1 MTVIGNNSANN
12 SNSLVNT
19 SSTGVLGADGNT
31 AATSFLDI
39 LSMLSSPGEVSASIS
54 KSDLLISE
62 LSPET
67 EPSTL
72 ALLQKFLDQEKIST
86 PLLSEDSQE
95 GLSGMSVPKF
105 IDFLNREMLHD
116 KVSGGPEIMLH
127 DPDSSE
133 NQNVF
138 LKLVM
143 EEIKKVFPQKGVES
157 NDNYG
162 ELKNNYTVNS
172 PLETIKEPTN
182 NLLGHKLPE
191 FSEMLFN
198 TTIMDAPKPT
208 VVSIDLEHIV
218 AALPE
223 NHDNVKITKIFIN
236 SEYYNDDNSGELTK
250 AAISK
255 LELIIRPNSAE
266 LDFKA
271 DEKAPITKV
280 INFKNGDAEADKI
293 INLAIDKP
301 KETALVLNLSLENMR
316 DKNIF
321 PQKVN
326 LRFSEPKPS
335 STNRVVDF
343 IEQTHLKAS
352 HLKASGVEQFNDF
365 SHVGIVNSSKG
376 SEKSSQVGSPIEI
389 HIFKP
394 PAQEELITRQ
404 PLNFVG
410 ADELT
415 EGFAE
420 NLVSRLNSLVS
431 GEFENRQMLN
441 NLRSSISKNE
451 AISNLDDNLRLPIS
465 DILTAVKRKT
475 KTRLLVSTAD
485 VVSYR
490 DPVIS
495 KEKPAFDFQWLS
507 MIGNKEP
514 NLDEIMIENK
524 QNILMNRGGIDTSEP
539 KLVSG
544 NLIERPGFQAV
555 TNPSEALVRQNTL
568 NIGQNSAVNSLN
580 LYEAQFSSRLGMLL
594 ADQIAKGTEN
604 FELQLEPE
612 SFGKVRVNVSLES
625 SNVEVKMVAEN
636 SAAVMA
642 LRGSENILQLIAEQN
657 GLKLSE
663 YSVDMQNSQNGDNTN
678 RKDGSSRNED
688 EVAEALKEAD
698 DENTSTISENEYQ
711 LNLLA

>member
-12 SNSLVNT
+12 SNSLANT
-19 SSTGVLGADGNT
+19 SPTGVLGADGNT

-54 KSDLLISE
+54 KSDLLINE
-62 LSPET
+62 LSSET

-86 PLLSEDSQE
+86 PLHGEESKE

-105 IDFLNREMLHD
+105 IDFLNREITHD
-116 KVSGGPEIMLH
+116 AVSVGSEIKVL
-127 DPDSSE
+127 DPDNSE
-133 NQNVF
+133 NQNVL
-138 LKLVM
+138 LKLVL
-143 EEIKKVFPQKGVES
+143 EEIKKVFPQKG
-157 NDNYG
+157 G
-162 ELKNNYTVNS
+162 ELKDNSTVKS
-172 PLETIKEPTN
+172 QLETIKEPTS

-191 FSEMLFN
+191 FSKMLFN
-198 TTIMDAPKPT
+198 TTIMDEPKPT
-208 VVSIDLEHIV
+208 VVSIDLDHIV

-223 NHDNVKITKIFIN
+223 DHDNVEITKIFVN
-236 SEYYNDDNSGELTK
+236 SEDDNAADLTK
-250 AAISK
+250 GAISK
-255 LELIIRPNSAE
+255 LDLIIRPNSAE

-271 DEKAPITKV
+271 DEKAPIAKV
-280 INFKNGDAEADKI
+280 INLKNGEAKADKI
-293 INLAIDKP
+293 INLEIDKP
-301 KETALVLNLSLENMR
+301 KETALVLNLSLENVR

-326 LRFSEPKPS
+326 LRFSEPKPP
-335 STNRVVDF
+335 STNLVVDF
-343 IEQTHLKAS
+343 IQQNNVKAP
-352 HLKASGVEQFNDF
+352 GVEQFNDF

-376 SEKSSQVGSPIEI
+376 TEISSQVGSPIEI

-394 PAQEELITRQ
+394 PVQEELITRQ

-451 AISNLDDNLRLPIS
+451 AISNLDDNLRLPIL

-475 KTRLLVSTAD
+475 KTRLMVSTAD

-490 DPVIS
+490 NPVNS

-507 MIGNKEP
+507 VIGNKEA
-514 NLDEIMIENK
+514 NLDEIMIETK
-524 QNILMNRGGIDTSEP
+524 QNIPMNRVGIDTSEP

-555 TNPSEALVRQNTL
+555 TNPAEALVRQNTPT
-568 NIGQNSAVNSLN
+568 IGQNSAVNSLN

-688 EVAEALKEAD
+688 EVAEASKEVD
-698 DENTSTISENEYQ
+698 DENTSTISENEYK

>member
-12 SNSLVNT
+12 SNSLANT
-19 SSTGVLGADGNT
+19 SPTGVLGADGNT

-39 LSMLSSPGEVSASIS
+39 ISMLSSPGEVSASIS
-54 KSDLLISE
+54 KSDLLINE
-62 LSPET
+62 LSSET

-86 PLLSEDSQE
+86 PLLSEESQE
-95 GLSGMSVPKF
+95 GLSEMSVPKF
-105 IDFLNREMLHD
+105 IDFLNREITHD
-116 KVSGGPEIMLH
+116 AVSVGSEIKVL
-127 DPDSSE
+127 DPDNSE
-133 NQNVF
+133 NQNVL
-138 LKLVM
+138 LKLVL
-143 EEIKKVFPQKGVES
+143 EEIKKVFPQKG
-157 NDNYG
+157 G
-162 ELKNNYTVNS
+162 ELKDNSTVKS
-172 PLETIKEPTN
+172 QLETIKEPTS

-191 FSEMLFN
+191 FSKMLFN
-198 TTIMDAPKPT
+198 TTIMDEPKPT

-223 NHDNVKITKIFIN
+223 DHDNVEITKIFVN
-236 SEYYNDDNSGELTK
+236 SEDDNAVDLTK
-250 AAISK
+250 GAISK

-271 DEKAPITKV
+271 DEKAPIAKV
-280 INFKNGDAEADKI
+280 INLKNGEAKADKI
-293 INLAIDKP
+293 INLEIDKP
-301 KETALVLNLSLENMR
+301 KETALVLNLSLENVR

-321 PQKVN
+321 PQKVS
-326 LRFSEPKPS
+326 LRFSEPKPP
-335 STNRVVDF
+335 STNLVVDF
-343 IEQTHLKAS
+343 IRQTNVKAP
-352 HLKASGVEQFNDF
+352 GVEQFNDF

-376 SEKSSQVGSPIEI
+376 SEISSQVGSPIEI

-394 PAQEELITRQ
+394 PVQEELITRQ

-490 DPVIS
+490 DPVNS

-507 MIGNKEP
+507 VIGNKEA
-514 NLDEIMIENK
+514 NLDEIMIETK
-524 QNILMNRGGIDTSEP
+524 QNIRVNRVGIDTSEP

-544 NLIERPGFQAV
+544 NLIERPGFQAA
-555 TNPSEALVRQNTL
+555 TNPAEALVRQNTP

-688 EVAEALKEAD
+688 EVAEASKEVD
-698 DENTSTISENEYQ
+698 DENTSTISESEYK

>member
-12 SNSLVNT
+12 SNSLATT
-19 SSTGVLGADGNT
+19 SPTGLLGADGNT

-39 LSMLSSPGEVSASIS
+39 LSMLSSPEEVPASIS
-54 KSDLLISE
+54 KSDLLINE
-62 LSPET
+62 LSSET

-86 PLLSEDSQE
+86 TLISEESQE
-95 GLSGMSVPKF
+95 GLSEISVPKF
-105 IDFLNREMLHD
+105 IGFLNREITPD
-116 KVSGGPEIMLH
+116 KVSVGSEIKVL
-127 DPDSSE
+127 DPDDSE
-133 NQNVF
+133 NQNIF
-138 LKLVM
+138 LKLVL
-143 EEIKKVFPQKGVES
+143 EEIKKVFPQTGGELK
-157 NDNYG
+157 DNYG
-162 ELKNNYTVNS
+162 ELKNNFTVKS
-172 PLETIKEPTN
+172 QLETSKDPIN
-182 NLLGHKLPE
+182 NLLGRKLPE
-191 FSEMLFN
+191 FSNMLFN
-198 TTIMDAPKPT
+198 TTIMDEPKPT

-218 AALPE
+218 AALPKD
-223 NHDNVKITKIFIN
+223 HDSVKITKIFVN
-236 SEYYNDDNSGELTK
+236 SEDDNAVDLTK
-250 AAISK
+250 GAISK
-255 LELIIRPNSAE
+255 LELIIRPNYAE
-266 LDFKA
+266 IDFKA
-271 DEKAPITKV
+271 DEKAPIAKV
-280 INFKNGDAEADKI
+280 INFKNGEANADKI
-293 INLAIDKP
+293 INLEIDKQ
-301 KETALVLNLSLENMR
+301 KETALVLNLSLENVR

-326 LRFSEPKPS
+326 LRFSEPKPP
-335 STNRVVDF
+335 STNLAVDF
-343 IEQTHLKAS
+343 IQQTNVKS
-352 HLKASGVEQFNDF
+352 PGVGQFNDF

-376 SEKSSQVGSPIEI
+376 TEISSQVGSPIEI
-389 HIFKP
+389 HIFKAP
-394 PAQEELITRQ
+394 VQEELVTRQ

-465 DILTAVKRKT
+465 DIFTAVKRKT
-475 KTRLLVSTAD
+475 KTRLMVSTAD

-490 DPVIS
+490 DPVNL

-507 MIGNKEP
+507 VIGNKEA
-514 NLDEIMIENK
+514 NSDEIMLETK
-524 QNILMNRGGIDTSEP
+524 QNIRMNSVGIDTSEP

-555 TNPSEALVRQNTL
+555 TNPAEALVRQNTP
-568 NIGQNSAVNSLN
+568 NIGQNSSVNSLN

-625 SNVEVKMVAEN
+625 SNVEVKIVAEN
-636 SAAVMA
+636 SAAVMV

-678 RKDGSSRNED
+678 RKDGSSRNGD

-698 DENTSTISENEYQ
+698 DENTSTISEDEYK

>member
-12 SNSLVNT
+12 SNSLAIT
-19 SSTGVLGADGNT
+19 SPTGVLGADGNT

-54 KSDLLISE
+54 KSDLLINE
-62 LSPET
+62 LSSET

-86 PLLSEDSQE
+86 PLLSEETQE

-105 IDFLNREMLHD
+105 IDFLNREITHD
-116 KVSGGPEIMLH
+116 KVSVGSEIKVL
-127 DPDSSE
+127 DPDDSE
-133 NQNVF
+133 NQNVL
-138 LKLVM
+138 LKLVL
-143 EEIKKVFPQKGVES
+143 EEIKKVFPQTGGELK
-157 NDNYG
+157 DNYG
-162 ELKNNYTVNS
+162 ELKDNYTAKS
-172 PLETIKEPTN
+172 QLETIKEPTS

-191 FSEMLFN
+191 FSKMLFN
-198 TTIMDAPKPT
+198 TTIMDEPKPT

-223 NHDNVKITKIFIN
+223 DHDNVKITKIFVN
-236 SEYYNDDNSGELTK
+236 SEDDNAVDRTK
-250 AAISK
+250 GAISK
-255 LELIIRPNSAE
+255 LELIIQPNSAE

-271 DEKAPITKV
+271 DEKAPIAKV
-280 INFKNGDAEADKI
+280 INFKNGEAKADKI
-293 INLAIDKP
+293 INLEIDKP
-301 KETALVLNLSLENMR
+301 KETGLVLNLSLENVR

-326 LRFSEPKPS
+326 LRFSEPKPP
-335 STNRVVDF
+335 STNLVVDF
-343 IEQTHLKAS
+343 IQQTNVKA
-352 HLKASGVEQFNDF
+352 HDVEQFNDF

-376 SEKSSQVGSPIEI
+376 SEISSQVGSPIEI

-394 PAQEELITRQ
+394 PVQEELITRQ

-441 NLRSSISKNE
+441 NLRSTISKNE

-475 KTRLLVSTAD
+475 KTRLMVSTAD

-490 DPVIS
+490 NPVNS

-507 MIGNKEP
+507 VIGNKEA
-514 NLDEIMIENK
+514 NLDEIMIETK
-524 QNILMNRGGIDTSEP
+524 QNIPMNRVGIDTSEP

-544 NLIERPGFQAV
+544 NLIERPGFQVV
-555 TNPSEALVRQNTL
+555 TNPAEALVRQNTP
-568 NIGQNSAVNSLN
+568 NIGQNSAVNNLN

-642 LRGSENILQLIAEQN
+642 LRSSENILQLIAEQN

-688 EVAEALKEAD
+688 EVTEALKEAD
-698 DENTSTISENEYQ
+698 DENTSTISENEYK

>member
-12 SNSLVNT
+12 SNSLANT
-19 SSTGVLGADGNT
+19 SPTGVLGADGNT

-39 LSMLSSPGEVSASIS
+39 ISMLSSPGEVSASIS
-54 KSDLLISE
+54 KSDLLINE
-62 LSPET
+62 LSSET

-86 PLLSEDSQE
+86 PLLSEESQE

-105 IDFLNREMLHD
+105 IDFLNREITHD
-116 KVSGGPEIMLH
+116 AVSVGSEIKVL
-127 DPDSSE
+127 DPDNSE
-133 NQNVF
+133 NQNVL
-138 LKLVM
+138 LKLVL
-143 EEIKKVFPQKGVES
+143 EEIKKVFPQKG
-157 NDNYG
+157 G
-162 ELKNNYTVNS
+162 ELKDNSTVKS
-172 PLETIKEPTN
+172 QLETIKEPTS

-191 FSEMLFN
+191 FSKMLFN
-198 TTIMDAPKPT
+198 TTIMDEPKPT
-208 VVSIDLEHIV
+208 VVSIDLDHIV

-223 NHDNVKITKIFIN
+223 DHDNVEITKIFVN
-236 SEYYNDDNSGELTK
+236 SEDDNAADLTK
-250 AAISK
+250 GAISK
-255 LELIIRPNSAE
+255 LDLIIRPNSAE

-271 DEKAPITKV
+271 DEKAPIAKV
-280 INFKNGDAEADKI
+280 INLKNGEAKADKI
-293 INLAIDKP
+293 INLEIDKP
-301 KETALVLNLSLENMR
+301 KETALVLNLSLENVR

-326 LRFSEPKPS
+326 LRFSEPKPP
-335 STNRVVDF
+335 STNLVVDF
-343 IEQTHLKAS
+343 IQQTNIKAP
-352 HLKASGVEQFNDF
+352 GVEQFNDF
-365 SHVGIVNSSKG
+365 SHVGIVNSPKG
-376 SEKSSQVGSPIEI
+376 SDISSQVGSPIEI

-394 PAQEELITRQ
+394 PVQEELITRQ

-475 KTRLLVSTAD
+475 KTRLMVSTAD

-490 DPVIS
+490 DPVNS

-507 MIGNKEP
+507 VIGNKEA
-514 NLDEIMIENK
+514 NLDEIMIETK
-524 QNILMNRGGIDTSEP
+524 QNIRVNRVGIDTNEP

-544 NLIERPGFQAV
+544 NLIERPGFQAA
-555 TNPSEALVRQNTL
+555 TNPAEALVRQNTP

-698 DENTSTISENEYQ
+698 DENTSTISENEYK

>member
-12 SNSLVNT
+12 SNSLANT
-19 SSTGVLGADGNT
+19 SPTGVLGADGNT

-54 KSDLLISE
+54 KSDLLINE
-62 LSPET
+62 LSSET

-72 ALLQKFLDQEKIST
+72 VLLQKFLDQEKVPT
-86 PLLSEDSQE
+86 PLLSEESQE

-105 IDFLNREMLHD
+105 IDFLNREITHD
-116 KVSGGPEIMLH
+116 KVSVGSEIKALV
-127 DPDSSE
+127 DPDDSE
-133 NQNVF
+133 NQNVL
-138 LKLVM
+138 LKLVL
-143 EEIKKVFPQKGVES
+143 EEIKKVFPQKG
-157 NDNYG
+157 G
-162 ELKNNYTVNS
+162 ELKDNSTVKS
-172 PLETIKEPTN
+172 QLETIKEPTS

-191 FSEMLFN
+191 FSKMLFN
-198 TTIMDAPKPT
+198 TTIMDEPKPT
-208 VVSIDLEHIV
+208 VVSIDLKHIV

-223 NHDNVKITKIFIN
+223 DHDNVKITKIFVN
-236 SEYYNDDNSGELTK
+236 SEDDNAVDLTK
-250 AAISK
+250 GAISK

-271 DEKAPITKV
+271 DEKAAIAKV
-280 INFKNGDAEADKI
+280 INFKNDEAKADKI
-293 INLAIDKP
+293 INLEIDKL
-301 KETALVLNLSLENMR
+301 KETALVLNLSLENVR

-326 LRFSEPKPS
+326 LRFSEPKPP
-335 STNRVVDF
+335 STNLVVDF
-343 IEQTHLKAS
+343 IRQTNVKAP
-352 HLKASGVEQFNDF
+352 GVEQFNDF
-365 SHVGIVNSSKG
+365 SHVGIVNSLKG
-376 SEKSSQVGSPIEI
+376 SEISSQVGSPIEI

-394 PAQEELITRQ
+394 PVQEELITRQ

-475 KTRLLVSTAD
+475 KTRLMVSTAD

-490 DPVIS
+490 DPVNS

-507 MIGNKEP
+507 VIGNKEA
-514 NLDEIMIENK
+514 NLDEIMIETK
-524 QNILMNRGGIDTSEP
+524 QNIRLNRVGIDTSEP
-539 KLVSG
+539 KLVTG
-544 NLIERPGFQAV
+544 NLIERPGFQAA
-555 TNPSEALVRQNTL
+555 TNPAEALVRQNTP

-688 EVAEALKEAD
+688 EVAEALKEVD
-698 DENTSTISENEYQ
+698 DENTSTISENEYK

>member
-12 SNSLVNT
+12 SNSLANT
-19 SSTGVLGADGNT
+19 SPTGVLGADGNT

-54 KSDLLISE
+54 KSDLLINE
-62 LSPET
+62 LSSET

-86 PLLSEDSQE
+86 PLLSEESQE

-105 IDFLNREMLHD
+105 IDFLNREITHD
-116 KVSGGPEIMLH
+116 KVSVGSEIKAL
-127 DPDSSE
+127 DPDDSK
-133 NQNVF
+133 NQNVL
-138 LKLVM
+138 LKLVL
-143 EEIKKVFPQKGVES
+143 EEIKKVFPQKG
-157 NDNYG
+157 G
-162 ELKNNYTVNS
+162 ELKDNSTVK
-172 PLETIKEPTN
+172 PQLETIKEPSS

-191 FSEMLFN
+191 FSKMLFN
-198 TTIMDAPKPT
+198 TTIMDEPKPT

-223 NHDNVKITKIFIN
+223 DHDNVEITKIFVN
-236 SEYYNDDNSGELTK
+236 SEDDNAVDLTK
-250 AAISK
+250 GAISK

-271 DEKAPITKV
+271 DEKAPIAKV
-280 INFKNGDAEADKI
+280 INLKNGEAKADKI
-293 INLAIDKP
+293 INLEIDKP
-301 KETALVLNLSLENMR
+301 KETALVLNLSLENVR

-326 LRFSEPKPS
+326 LRFSEPKPP
-335 STNRVVDF
+335 STNLVVDF
-343 IEQTHLKAS
+343 IRQTNLKV
-352 HLKASGVEQFNDF
+352 HGVEQFNDF
-365 SHVGIVNSSKG
+365 NHVGIVNSPKG
-376 SEKSSQVGSPIEI
+376 SEISSPVGSPIEI

-394 PAQEELITRQ
+394 PVQEELITRQ

-465 DILTAVKRKT
+465 DILSAVKRKT
-475 KTRLLVSTAD
+475 KTRLMVSTAD

-490 DPVIS
+490 DPVNS

-507 MIGNKEP
+507 VIGNKEA
-514 NLDEIMIENK
+514 NLDEIMIETK
-524 QNILMNRGGIDTSEP
+524 QNIPMNRVGIDTSEP

-555 TNPSEALVRQNTL
+555 TNPAEALVRQNTPT
-568 NIGQNSAVNSLN
+568 IGQNSAVNSLN

-688 EVAEALKEAD
+688 EVAEALQEAD
-698 DENTSTISENEYQ
+698 DENTSTISENEYK

>member
-12 SNSLVNT
+12 SNSLANT
-19 SSTGVLGADGNT
+19 SLTGVLGADGNT

-54 KSDLLISE
+54 KSDLLINE
-62 LSPET
+62 LSSET

-86 PLLSEDSQE
+86 PFLSEESRE
-95 GLSGMSVPKF
+95 GFSGMSVPKF
-105 IDFLNREMLHD
+105 IDFLNREITHD
-116 KVSGGPEIMLH
+116 KVSVGSEIKVL
-127 DPDSSE
+127 DPAGSE
-133 NQNVF
+133 NQNVL
-138 LKLVM
+138 LKLVL
-143 EEIKKVFPQKGVES
+143 EEIKKVFPQTGVELK
-157 NDNYG
+157 DNYG
-162 ELKNNYTVNS
+162 ELKNNYTVKS
-172 PLETIKEPTN
+172 QLETSKEPTS

-191 FSEMLFN
+191 FSKMLFN
-198 TTIMDAPKPT
+198 TTIMDEPKPT

-223 NHDNVKITKIFIN
+223 DHDNVKITKIFVN
-236 SEYYNDDNSGELTK
+236 SEDDNAVDLTK
-250 AAISK
+250 GAISK

-271 DEKAPITKV
+271 DEKAPIAKV
-280 INFKNGDAEADKI
+280 MNFKNGDAEADKI
-293 INLAIDKP
+293 INLEIDKP
-301 KETALVLNLSLENMR
+301 KETALVLNLSLENVR

-326 LRFSEPKPS
+326 LRFSEPKPP

-343 IEQTHLKAS
+343 IQQTHVKAP
-352 HLKASGVEQFNDF
+352 GVEQFNDF

-376 SEKSSQVGSPIEI
+376 SEISSQVGSPIEI

-394 PAQEELITRQ
+394 PVQEELINRQ

-420 NLVSRLNSLVS
+420 TLVSRLNSLVS

-475 KTRLLVSTAD
+475 KTRLMVSTAD

-490 DPVIS
+490 DPVNS

-507 MIGNKEP
+507 VIGNKEA

-524 QNILMNRGGIDTSEP
+524 QNIRMNRVGIDTSEP

-544 NLIERPGFQAV
+544 NFTERPGFQAV
-555 TNPSEALVRQNTL
+555 TNPAEALVRQNTL

-698 DENTSTISENEYQ
+698 DENTSTISENEYK

>member
-1 MTVIGNNSANN
+1 MTVIGNNSTNN
-12 SNSLVNT
+12 SNSLANT
-19 SSTGVLGADGNT
+19 SPTGVLGADGNT
-31 AATSFLDI
+31 SATSFLNI

-54 KSDLLISE
+54 KSDLWINE
-62 LSPET
+62 LSSET

-86 PLLSEDSQE
+86 PHSGEEFQE

-105 IDFLNREMLHD
+105 IDFLNRKITHD
-116 KVSGGPEIMLH
+116 KVSVGSEIRVL
-127 DPDSSE
+127 DPDDAE
-133 NQNVF
+133 NQNVL
-138 LKLVM
+138 LKLVL
-143 EEIKKVFPQKGVES
+143 EEIKKVYPQTG
-157 NDNYG
+157 G
-162 ELKNNYTVNS
+162 ELKDNYTVKS
-172 PLETIKEPTN
+172 QSETINEPISSF
-182 NLLGHKLPE
+182 LAQKLPE
-191 FSEMLFN
+191 FSKMLLN
-198 TTIMDAPKPT
+198 TTIMDEPKPT
-208 VVSIDLEHIV
+208 MVSIDLEHVV

-223 NHDNVKITKIFIN
+223 DLDNVKITKIFVN
-236 SEYYNDDNSGELTK
+236 SADDNAVDLTK
-250 AAISK
+250 GAISK

-266 LDFKA
+266 IDFKA
-271 DEKAPITKV
+271 DEKAPITKMV
-280 INFKNGDAEADKI
+280 NFKNGANEADKI
-293 INLAIDKP
+293 INLEIDKS
-301 KETALVLNLSLENMR
+301 KETALVFNLRLENVR
-316 DKNIF
+316 DENNF

-326 LRFSEPKPS
+326 LRFSEPKPP
-335 STNRVVDF
+335 STNLVVDF
-343 IEQTHLKAS
+343 IQQTNAKAP
-352 HLKASGVEQFNDF
+352 GVEQFNDF
-365 SHVGIVNSSKG
+365 SHVGIVNSSKE
-376 SEKSSQVGSPIEI
+376 SEISSQVGSPFKI

-394 PAQEELITRQ
+394 SVQEEVITRQ

-410 ADELT
+410 ADDLS

-475 KTRLLVSTAD
+475 KTRLMVSTAD

-490 DPVIS
+490 GSVDA
-495 KEKPAFDFQWLS
+495 KEKPSFDFQWLS
-507 MIGNKEP
+507 LIGNEEA
-514 NLDEIMIENK
+514 NLDDIVIETK
-524 QNILMNRGGIDTSEP
+524 QNFRENRVGIDTNEP

-544 NLIERPGFQAV
+544 NLLERPGFQAV
-555 TNPSEALVRQNTL
+555 TNPAEGLARQNTP
-568 NIGQNSAVNSLN
+568 NIGQKSLVNSLN

-594 ADQIAKGTEN
+594 ADQIAKGTET

-625 SNVEVKMVAEN
+625 SNVEVKMVADN

-663 YSVDMQNSQNGDNTN
+663 YSVDMQNSQNGDNN

-688 EVAEALKEAD
+688 DVAEALKEAD
-698 DENTSTISENEYQ
+698 DEETSTISENEYK

>member
-12 SNSLVNT
+12 SNSLATT
-19 SSTGVLGADGNT
+19 SPTGVLGVDGNT

-39 LSMLSSPGEVSASIS
+39 LSMLSSPEEVPASIS
-54 KSDLLISE
+54 KSDLLINE
-62 LSPET
+62 LSSET

-86 PLLSEDSQE
+86 TLISEESQE
-95 GLSGMSVPKF
+95 GLSEISVPKF
-105 IDFLNREMLHD
+105 IDFLNREITPD
-116 KVSGGPEIMLH
+116 KVSVGSEIKVL
-127 DPDSSE
+127 DPDDSE
-133 NQNVF
+133 NQNIF
-138 LKLVM
+138 LKLVL
-143 EEIKKVFPQKGVES
+143 EEIKKVFPQTGGELK
-157 NDNYG
+157 DNYG
-162 ELKNNYTVNS
+162 ELKNNFTVKS
-172 PLETIKEPTN
+172 QLETSKDPSN
-182 NLLGHKLPE
+182 NLLGRKLPE
-191 FSEMLFN
+191 FSNMLFN
-198 TTIMDAPKPT
+198 TTIMDEPKPT

-218 AALPE
+218 AALPKD
-223 NHDNVKITKIFIN
+223 HDSVKITKIFVN
-236 SEYYNDDNSGELTK
+236 SEDDNAVDLTK
-250 AAISK
+250 GAISK
-255 LELIIRPNSAE
+255 LELIIRPNYAE
-266 LDFKA
+266 IDFKA
-271 DEKAPITKV
+271 DEKAPIAKV
-280 INFKNGDAEADKI
+280 INFKNGEANADKI
-293 INLAIDKP
+293 INLEIDKQ
-301 KETALVLNLSLENMR
+301 KETALVLNLSLENVR
-316 DKNIF
+316 DENIF
-321 PQKVN
+321 PQKLN
-326 LRFSEPKPS
+326 LRFSEPKPP
-335 STNRVVDF
+335 STNLAVDF
-343 IEQTHLKAS
+343 IQQTNVKAPD
-352 HLKASGVEQFNDF
+352 VRQFNDF

-376 SEKSSQVGSPIEI
+376 TAISSQVGSPIEI
-389 HIFKP
+389 HIFKAP
-394 PAQEELITRQ
+394 VHEELVTRQ

-475 KTRLLVSTAD
+475 KTRLMVSTAD

-490 DPVIS
+490 DPVNL

-507 MIGNKEP
+507 VIGNKEA
-514 NLDEIMIENK
+514 NSDEIMLATK
-524 QNILMNRGGIDTSEP
+524 QNIRINRVGIDTTEP

-555 TNPSEALVRQNTL
+555 TNPAEALVRQNTP
-568 NIGQNSAVNSLN
+568 NIGQNSSVNSLN

-636 SAAVMA
+636 SAAVMV

-678 RKDGSSRNED
+678 RKDGSSRNGD

-698 DENTSTISENEYQ
+698 DENTSTISEDEYK

>member
-12 SNSLVNT
+12 SNSLANT
-19 SSTGVLGADGNT
+19 SPTGVLGADGNT

-39 LSMLSSPGEVSASIS
+39 ISMLSSPGEVSASIS
-54 KSDLLISE
+54 KSDLLINE
-62 LSPET
+62 LSSET

-86 PLLSEDSQE
+86 PLLSEESQE

-105 IDFLNREMLHD
+105 IDFLNREITHD
-116 KVSGGPEIMLH
+116 AVSVGSEIKVL
-127 DPDSSE
+127 DPDNSE
-133 NQNVF
+133 NQNVL
-138 LKLVM
+138 LKLVL
-143 EEIKKVFPQKGVES
+143 EEIKKVFPQKG
-157 NDNYG
+157 G
-162 ELKNNYTVNS
+162 ELKDNSTVKS
-172 PLETIKEPTN
+172 QLETIKEPTS

-191 FSEMLFN
+191 FSKMLFN
-198 TTIMDAPKPT
+198 TTIMDEPKPT

-223 NHDNVKITKIFIN
+223 DHDNVEITKIFVN
-236 SEYYNDDNSGELTK
+236 SEDDNAVDLTK
-250 AAISK
+250 GAISK

-271 DEKAPITKV
+271 DEKAPIAKL
-280 INFKNGDAEADKI
+280 INFKNDEAKADKI
-293 INLAIDKP
+293 INLEIDKP
-301 KETALVLNLSLENMR
+301 KETALVLNLSLENVR

-326 LRFSEPKPS
+326 LRFSEPKPP
-335 STNRVVDF
+335 STNLVVDF
-343 IEQTHLKAS
+343 IQQTNIKAP
-352 HLKASGVEQFNDF
+352 GVEQFNDF
-365 SHVGIVNSSKG
+365 SHVGIVNSPKG
-376 SEKSSQVGSPIEI
+376 SDISSQVGSPIEI

-394 PAQEELITRQ
+394 PVQEELITRQ

-475 KTRLLVSTAD
+475 KTRLMVSTAD

-490 DPVIS
+490 DPVNS

-507 MIGNKEP
+507 VIGNKEA
-514 NLDEIMIENK
+514 NLDEIMIETK
-524 QNILMNRGGIDTSEP
+524 QNIRVNRVGIDTNEP

-544 NLIERPGFQAV
+544 NLIERPGFQAA
-555 TNPSEALVRQNTL
+555 TNPAEALVRQNTP

-625 SNVEVKMVAEN
+625 SNVEVKMIAEN

-688 EVAEALKEAD
+688 EVAEASKEVD
-698 DENTSTISENEYQ
+698 DENTSTISENEYK

>member
-12 SNSLVNT
+12 SNSLANT
-19 SSTGVLGADGNT
+19 SPTGVLVADGNT
-31 AATSFLDI
+31 APTSFLDI
-39 LSMLSSPGEVSASIS
+39 LSMLSSPGEVSASTS
-54 KSDLLISE
+54 KSDLWINE
-62 LSPET
+62 LSSEN

-86 PLLSEDSQE
+86 PLLGEGSQE

-105 IDFLNREMLHD
+105 IDFLNREITDD
-116 KVSGGPEIMLH
+116 KVSVDSEIRVL
-127 DPDSSE
+127 DPDDSAD
-133 NQNVF
+133 QNAL
-138 LKLVM
+138 LKLVV
-143 EEIKKVFPQKGVES
+143 EEIKKVFPQTG
-157 NDNYG
+157 G
-162 ELKNNYTVNS
+162 ELKNNYTVKS
-172 PLETIKEPTN
+172 QLETIKEPTS

-191 FSEMLFN
+191 FSKMLFN
-198 TTIMDAPKPT
+198 TTIMDEPKPT

-223 NHDNVKITKIFIN
+223 DHDNVEITKIFVN
-236 SEYYNDDNSGELTK
+236 SEDDNAVDLTK
-250 AAISK
+250 GAISK

-271 DEKAPITKV
+271 DEKAPIAKV
-280 INFKNGDAEADKI
+280 INFKNDEAKADKI
-293 INLAIDKP
+293 INLEIDKP
-301 KETALVLNLSLENMR
+301 KETVLVLNLSLENVR

-326 LRFSEPKPS
+326 LRFSEPKPP
-335 STNRVVDF
+335 STNLVVDF
-343 IEQTHLKAS
+343 IQQTNVKAP
-352 HLKASGVEQFNDF
+352 GVEQFNDF
-365 SHVGIVNSSKG
+365 SHVGIVNSPKG
-376 SEKSSQVGSPIEI
+376 SEISSPVGSPIEI

-394 PAQEELITRQ
+394 PVQEELITRQ

-475 KTRLLVSTAD
+475 KTRLMVSTAD

-490 DPVIS
+490 DPVNS

-507 MIGNKEP
+507 VIGNKEA
-514 NLDEIMIENK
+514 NLDEIMIEAK
-524 QNILMNRGGIDTSEP
+524 QNIRMNRVGIDTSEP

-555 TNPSEALVRQNTL
+555 TNPAEALVRQNTP

-663 YSVDMQNSQNGDNTN
+663 YSVDMQNSQNGDNN

-688 EVAEALKEAD
+688 DVAEALKEAD
-698 DENTSTISENEYQ
+698 DENTSTISENEYK

>member
-1 MTVIGNNSANN
+1 
-12 SNSLVNT
+12 
-19 SSTGVLGADGNT
+19 
-31 AATSFLDI
+31 
-39 LSMLSSPGEVSASIS
+39 
-54 KSDLLISE
+54 
-62 LSPET
+62 
-67 EPSTL
+67 
-72 ALLQKFLDQEKIST
+72 
-86 PLLSEDSQE
+86 
-95 GLSGMSVPKF
+95 
-105 IDFLNREMLHD
+105 
-116 KVSGGPEIMLH
+116 
-127 DPDSSE
+127 
-133 NQNVF
+133 
-138 LKLVM
+138 
-143 EEIKKVFPQKGVES
+143 
-157 NDNYG
+157 
-162 ELKNNYTVNS
+162 
-172 PLETIKEPTN
+172 
-182 NLLGHKLPE
+182 
-191 FSEMLFN
+191 MLFN
-198 TTIMDAPKPT
+198 TTIMDEPKPT

-223 NHDNVKITKIFIN
+223 DHDNVEITKIFVN
-236 SEYYNDDNSGELTK
+236 SEDDNAVDLTK
-250 AAISK
+250 GSISK

-271 DEKAPITKV
+271 DEKAPIAKV
-280 INFKNGDAEADKI
+280 INFKNDEAKADKI
-293 INLAIDKP
+293 INLEIDKP
-301 KETALVLNLSLENMR
+301 KETALVLNLSLENVR

-326 LRFSEPKPS
+326 LRFSEPKPP
-335 STNRVVDF
+335 STNLVVDF
-343 IEQTHLKAS
+343 IRQTNVKAP
-352 HLKASGVEQFNDF
+352 GVEQFNDF
-365 SHVGIVNSSKG
+365 SHVGIVNSPKG
-376 SEKSSQVGSPIEI
+376 SEISSPVGSPIEI

-394 PAQEELITRQ
+394 PVQEELITRQ

-475 KTRLLVSTAD
+475 KTRLMVSTAD

-490 DPVIS
+490 APVNS

-507 MIGNKEP
+507 VIGNKEA
-514 NLDEIMIENK
+514 NLDEIMIEAK
-524 QNILMNRGGIDTSEP
+524 QNIRMNRVGIDTSEP

-555 TNPSEALVRQNTL
+555 TNPAEALVRQNSP

-678 RKDGSSRNED
+678 RKDGSNRNEG
-688 EVAEALKEAD
+688 EVAEALNEAD
-698 DENTSTISENEYQ
+698 DENTSTISENEYK

>member
-1 MTVIGNNSANN
+1 MTVIGNNSTNN
-12 SNSLVNT
+12 SNSLANT
-19 SSTGVLGADGNT
+19 SPTGVLGADGNA

-54 KSDLLISE
+54 KSDLWINE
-62 LSPET
+62 LSSET

-86 PLLSEDSQE
+86 PHPGEVSQE

-105 IDFLNREMLHD
+105 IDFLNREITHD
-116 KVSGGPEIMLH
+116 KVSVGSEISVL
-127 DPDSSE
+127 DPDDTE
-133 NQNVF
+133 NQNAL
-138 LKLVM
+138 LKLVL
-143 EEIKKVFPQKGVES
+143 EEIKKVFPQTG
-157 NDNYG
+157 G
-162 ELKNNYTVNS
+162 ELKDNYTVKS
-172 PLETIKEPTN
+172 QLETINEPTSN
-182 NLLGHKLPE
+182 FLGQKLPE
-191 FSEMLFN
+191 FSKMLLN
-198 TTIMDAPKPT
+198 TTIMDEPKPT
-208 VVSIDLEHIV
+208 VVSIDLEHVV

-223 NHDNVKITKIFIN
+223 DLDNVKITKIFVN
-236 SEYYNDDNSGELTK
+236 SADNNAVDPTK
-250 AAISK
+250 GAISK

-266 LDFKA
+266 IDFKA
-271 DEKAPITKV
+271 DEKAPITKMV
-280 INFKNGDAEADKI
+280 NFKNGVTEADKI
-293 INLAIDKP
+293 INLEIDKS
-301 KETALVLNLSLENMR
+301 KETALVFNLSLENVR
-316 DKNIF
+316 DENNF

-326 LRFSEPKPS
+326 LRFSEPKPP
-335 STNRVVDF
+335 STNLVVDF
-343 IEQTHLKAS
+343 IQQTDAKAP
-352 HLKASGVEQFNDF
+352 GVEQFNDF
-365 SHVGIVNSSKG
+365 SHVGIVNSSKE
-376 SEKSSQVGSPIEI
+376 SEISSQVGSPFKI

-394 PAQEELITRQ
+394 SVQEELITRQ

-410 ADELT
+410 ADDLS

-475 KTRLLVSTAD
+475 KTRLMVSTAD

-490 DPVIS
+490 GSVDA
-495 KEKPAFDFQWLS
+495 KEKPSFDFQWLS
-507 MIGNKEP
+507 LIGNEEA
-514 NLDEIMIENK
+514 NLDEIMIETK
-524 QNILMNRGGIDTSEP
+524 QNIRTNRVGIDTNEP

-544 NLIERPGFQAV
+544 NLLERPGFQAV
-555 TNPSEALVRQNTL
+555 TNPAEGLARQNTP
-568 NIGQNSAVNSLN
+568 NIGQNSSVNSLN

-594 ADQIAKGTEN
+594 ADQIAKGTET

-625 SNVEVKMVAEN
+625 SNVEVKMVADN

-663 YSVDMQNSQNGDNTN
+663 YSVDMQNSQNGDNN

-688 EVAEALKEAD
+688 DVAEALKEAD
-698 DENTSTISENEYQ
+698 DEETSTISENEYK

>member
-12 SNSLVNT
+12 SNSLANT
-19 SSTGVLGADGNT
+19 SPTGVLGADCNT

-39 LSMLSSPGEVSASIS
+39 ISMLSSPGEVSASIS
-54 KSDLLISE
+54 KSDLLINE
-62 LSPET
+62 LSSET

-86 PLLSEDSQE
+86 PLLSEESQE

-105 IDFLNREMLHD
+105 IDFLNREITHD
-116 KVSGGPEIMLH
+116 KVSAGSEIKVL
-127 DPDSSE
+127 DPDDSE
-133 NQNVF
+133 NQNVL
-138 LKLVM
+138 LKLVL
-143 EEIKKVFPQKGVES
+143 EEIKKVFPQKG
-157 NDNYG
+157 G
-162 ELKNNYTVNS
+162 ELKDNSTVKS
-172 PLETIKEPTN
+172 QLETIKEPTS

-191 FSEMLFN
+191 FSKMLFN
-198 TTIMDAPKPT
+198 TTIMDEPKPT
-208 VVSIDLEHIV
+208 VVSIDLDHIV

-223 NHDNVKITKIFIN
+223 DHDNVEITKIFVN
-236 SEYYNDDNSGELTK
+236 SEDDNAADLTK
-250 AAISK
+250 GAISK
-255 LELIIRPNSAE
+255 LDLIIRPNSAE

-271 DEKAPITKV
+271 DEKAPIAKV
-280 INFKNGDAEADKI
+280 INLKNGEAKADKI
-293 INLAIDKP
+293 INLEIDKP
-301 KETALVLNLSLENMR
+301 KETALVLNLSLENVR

-326 LRFSEPKPS
+326 LRFSEPKPP
-335 STNRVVDF
+335 STNLVVDF
-343 IEQTHLKAS
+343 IQQTNIKAP
-352 HLKASGVEQFNDF
+352 GVEQFNDF
-365 SHVGIVNSSKG
+365 SHVGIVNSPKG
-376 SEKSSQVGSPIEI
+376 SEISSPVGSPIEI

-394 PAQEELITRQ
+394 PVQEELITRQ

-475 KTRLLVSTAD
+475 KTRLMVSTAD

-490 DPVIS
+490 DPVNS

-507 MIGNKEP
+507 VIGNKEA
-514 NLDEIMIENK
+514 NLDEIMIETK
-524 QNILMNRGGIDTSEP
+524 QNIRVNRVGIDTSEP

-544 NLIERPGFQAV
+544 NLIERPGFQAA
-555 TNPSEALVRQNTL
+555 TNPAEALVRQNTP

-698 DENTSTISENEYQ
+698 DENTSTISENEYK

>member
-12 SNSLVNT
+12 SNSLAIT
-19 SSTGVLGADGNT
+19 SPTGVLGADGNT

-54 KSDLLISE
+54 KSDLLINE
-62 LSPET
+62 LSSET

-86 PLLSEDSQE
+86 PLLSEETQE

-105 IDFLNREMLHD
+105 IDFLNREITHD
-116 KVSGGPEIMLH
+116 KVSVGSEIKVL
-127 DPDSSE
+127 DPDDSE
-133 NQNVF
+133 NQNVL
-138 LKLVM
+138 LKLVL
-143 EEIKKVFPQKGVES
+143 EEIKKVFPQKG
-157 NDNYG
+157 G
-162 ELKNNYTVNS
+162 ELKDNYTVK
-172 PLETIKEPTN
+172 PQLETIKEPTS

-191 FSEMLFN
+191 FSKMLFN
-198 TTIMDAPKPT
+198 TTIMDEPKPT

-223 NHDNVKITKIFIN
+223 DHDNVKITKIFVN
-236 SEYYNDDNSGELTK
+236 SEDDNAVDRTK
-250 AAISK
+250 GAISK
-255 LELIIRPNSAE
+255 LELIIQPNSAE

-271 DEKAPITKV
+271 DEKAPIAKV
-280 INFKNGDAEADKI
+280 INFKNGEAKADKI
-293 INLAIDKP
+293 INLEIDKP
-301 KETALVLNLSLENMR
+301 KETALVLNLSLENVR

-326 LRFSEPKPS
+326 LRFSEPKPP
-335 STNRVVDF
+335 STNLVVDF
-343 IEQTHLKAS
+343 IQQTNVKAP
-352 HLKASGVEQFNDF
+352 GVEQFNDF

-376 SEKSSQVGSPIEI
+376 SEISSQVGSPIEI

-394 PAQEELITRQ
+394 PVQEELITRQ

-415 EGFAE
+415 EDFAE

-441 NLRSSISKNE
+441 NLRSTISKNE

-475 KTRLLVSTAD
+475 KTRLMVSTAD

-490 DPVIS
+490 NPVNS

-507 MIGNKEP
+507 VIGNKEA
-514 NLDEIMIENK
+514 NLDEIMIETK
-524 QNILMNRGGIDTSEP
+524 QNIPMNRVGIDTSEP

-544 NLIERPGFQAV
+544 NLIERPGFQVV
-555 TNPSEALVRQNTL
+555 TNPAEALVRQNTP
-568 NIGQNSAVNSLN
+568 NIGQNSAVNNLN

-688 EVAEALKEAD
+688 EVTEALKEAD
-698 DENTSTISENEYQ
+698 DENTSTISENEYK

>member
-12 SNSLVNT
+12 SNSLANT
-19 SSTGVLGADGNT
+19 SPTGVLGADGNT

-39 LSMLSSPGEVSASIS
+39 ISMLSSPGEVSASIS
-54 KSDLLISE
+54 KSDLLINE
-62 LSPET
+62 LSSET

-72 ALLQKFLDQEKIST
+72 ALLQKFLDQEKIAT
-86 PLLSEDSQE
+86 PLLSEESQE

-105 IDFLNREMLHD
+105 IDFLNREITHD
-116 KVSGGPEIMLH
+116 AVSVGSEIKVL
-127 DPDSSE
+127 DPDNSE
-133 NQNVF
+133 NQNVL
-138 LKLVM
+138 LKFVLA
-143 EEIKKVFPQKGVES
+143 EIKKVFPQKG
-157 NDNYG
+157 G
-162 ELKNNYTVNS
+162 ELKDNSTVKS
-172 PLETIKEPTN
+172 QVETIKEPTI

-191 FSEMLFN
+191 FSKMLFN
-198 TTIMDAPKPT
+198 TTIMDEPKPT

-223 NHDNVKITKIFIN
+223 DHDNVEITKIFVN
-236 SEYYNDDNSGELTK
+236 SEDDNAVDLTK
-250 AAISK
+250 GAISK
-255 LELIIRPNSAE
+255 LELIIRPNSVE

-271 DEKAPITKV
+271 DEKAPIAKV
-280 INFKNGDAEADKI
+280 INFKNDEAKADKI
-293 INLAIDKP
+293 INLEIDKP
-301 KETALVLNLSLENMR
+301 KETALVLNLSLENVR

-326 LRFSEPKPS
+326 LRFSEPKPP
-335 STNRVVDF
+335 STNLVVDF
-343 IEQTHLKAS
+343 IQQTNVKAP
-352 HLKASGVEQFNDF
+352 GVEQFNDF
-365 SHVGIVNSSKG
+365 SHVGIVNSPKG
-376 SEKSSQVGSPIEI
+376 SEISSQVGSPIEI

-394 PAQEELITRQ
+394 PVQEELITRQ

-475 KTRLLVSTAD
+475 KTRLMVSTAD

-490 DPVIS
+490 DPVNS

-507 MIGNKEP
+507 VIGNKEA
-514 NLDEIMIENK
+514 NLDEIMIEAK
-524 QNILMNRGGIDTSEP
+524 QNIRMNRVGIDTSEP

-555 TNPSEALVRQNTL
+555 TNPAEALVRQNTPT
-568 NIGQNSAVNSLN
+568 IGQNSAVNSLN

-698 DENTSTISENEYQ
+698 DENTSTISDNEYK

>member
-12 SNSLVNT
+12 SNSLANT
-19 SSTGVLGADGNT
+19 SPTGVLGADGNT

-39 LSMLSSPGEVSASIS
+39 ISMLSSPGEVSASIS
-54 KSDLLISE
+54 KSDLLINE
-62 LSPET
+62 LSSET

-86 PLLSEDSQE
+86 PLLSEESQE

-105 IDFLNREMLHD
+105 IDFLNREITHD
-116 KVSGGPEIMLH
+116 AVSVGSEIKVL
-127 DPDSSE
+127 DPDNSE
-133 NQNVF
+133 NQNVL
-138 LKLVM
+138 LKLVL
-143 EEIKKVFPQKGVES
+143 EEIKKVFPQKG
-157 NDNYG
+157 G
-162 ELKNNYTVNS
+162 ELKDNSTVKS
-172 PLETIKEPTN
+172 QLETIKEPTS

-191 FSEMLFN
+191 FSKMLFN
-198 TTIMDAPKPT
+198 TTIMDEPKPT
-208 VVSIDLEHIV
+208 VVSIDLKHIV

-223 NHDNVKITKIFIN
+223 DHDNVEITKIFVN
-236 SEYYNDDNSGELTK
+236 SEDDNAADLTK
-250 AAISK
+250 GAISK
-255 LELIIRPNSAE
+255 LDLIIRPNSAE

-271 DEKAPITKV
+271 DEKAPIAKV
-280 INFKNGDAEADKI
+280 INLKNGEAKADKI
-293 INLAIDKP
+293 INLEIDKP
-301 KETALVLNLSLENMR
+301 KETALVLNLSLENVR

-326 LRFSEPKPS
+326 LRFSEPKPP
-335 STNRVVDF
+335 STNLVVDF
-343 IEQTHLKAS
+343 IQQTNVKAP
-352 HLKASGVEQFNDF
+352 GVEQFNDF
-365 SHVGIVNSSKG
+365 SHVGIVNSPKG
-376 SEKSSQVGSPIEI
+376 SEISSPVGSPIEI

-394 PAQEELITRQ
+394 PVQEELITRQ

-475 KTRLLVSTAD
+475 KTRLMVSTAD

-490 DPVIS
+490 DPVNS

-507 MIGNKEP
+507 VIGNKEA
-514 NLDEIMIENK
+514 NLDEIMIETK
-524 QNILMNRGGIDTSEP
+524 QNIRVNRVGIDTNEP

-544 NLIERPGFQAV
+544 NLIERPGFQAA
-555 TNPSEALVRQNTL
+555 TNPAEALVRQNTP
-568 NIGQNSAVNSLN
+568 NIGQNSAVNNLN

-688 EVAEALKEAD
+688 EVAEASKEVD
-698 DENTSTISENEYQ
+698 DENTSTISENEYK

>member
-1 MTVIGNNSANN
+1 MTVIGNNSSNN
-12 SNSLVNT
+12 ANSLAHT
-19 SSTGVLGADGNT
+19 SPTGVLGADGNT
-31 AATSFLDI
+31 SATSFLDI

-54 KSDLLISE
+54 KSDLWINE
-62 LSPET
+62 LSSET

-86 PLLSEDSQE
+86 PHQGEVSQE

-105 IDFLNREMLHD
+105 IDFLNREITHD
-116 KVSGGPEIMLH
+116 KVSVGSEIRVL
-127 DPDSSE
+127 DPDDAE
-133 NQNVF
+133 NPNAL
-138 LKLVM
+138 LKLVL
-143 EEIKKVFPQKGVES
+143 EEIKKVYPQTG
-157 NDNYG
+157 G
-162 ELKNNYTVNS
+162 ELKDNYTVKS
-172 PLETIKEPTN
+172 QLETINEPTSN
-182 NLLGHKLPE
+182 FLAPKLPE
-191 FSEMLFN
+191 FSRMLLN
-198 TTIMDAPKPT
+198 TTIMDEPKPT
-208 VVSIDLEHIV
+208 VVSIDLEHVV

-223 NHDNVKITKIFIN
+223 DHDNVKITKIFVN
-236 SEYYNDDNSGELTK
+236 SADDNAVDPTK
-250 AAISK
+250 GAISK

-266 LDFKA
+266 INFKA
-271 DEKAPITKV
+271 DEKAPITKMV
-280 INFKNGDAEADKI
+280 NFKNGVTEVDKI
-293 INLAIDKP
+293 INLEIDKS
-301 KETALVLNLSLENMR
+301 KETALVFNLSLENVR
-316 DKNIF
+316 DENNF

-326 LRFSEPKPS
+326 LRFSEPKPP
-335 STNRVVDF
+335 STNLVVDF
-343 IEQTHLKAS
+343 IQQTNAKAG
-352 HLKASGVEQFNDF
+352 GVEQFNDF
-365 SHVGIVNSSKG
+365 SHVGIVNSSKE
-376 SEKSSQVGSPIEI
+376 SEISSQVGSPFKI

-394 PAQEELITRQ
+394 SVQEELITRQ

-410 ADELT
+410 ADDLS

-475 KTRLLVSTAD
+475 KTRLMVSTAD

-490 DPVIS
+490 GSVDA
-495 KEKPAFDFQWLS
+495 KEKPSFDFQWLS
-507 MIGNKEP
+507 LIGNEEA
-514 NLDEIMIENK
+514 NLDDIMIETK
-524 QNILMNRGGIDTSEP
+524 QNIRTNRVGIDTNEP

-544 NLIERPGFQAV
+544 NLLERPGFQVA
-555 TNPSEALVRQNTL
+555 TNPAEGLARQNTP
-568 NIGQNSAVNSLN
+568 NIGQNSSVNSLN

-594 ADQIAKGTEN
+594 ADQISKGTET

-625 SNVEVKMVAEN
+625 SNVEVKMVADN

-663 YSVDMQNSQNGDNTN
+663 YSVDMQNSQNGDNN

-688 EVAEALKEAD
+688 DVAEALKEAD
-698 DENTSTISENEYQ
+698 DEETSTISENEYK

>member
-12 SNSLVNT
+12 SNSLANT
-19 SSTGVLGADGNT
+19 SPTGVLGADGNT
-31 AATSFLDI
+31 AATSFLDV
-39 LSMLSSPGEVSASIS
+39 LSMLSSQGEVSASNS
-54 KSDLLISE
+54 KSDLLMNE
-62 LSPET
+62 LSSET

-86 PLLSEDSQE
+86 PLFGEESQE

-105 IDFLNREMLHD
+105 IDFLNREITHE
-116 KVSGGPEIMLH
+116 KVSVGSEIRVL
-127 DPDSSE
+127 DPDDSE
-133 NQNVF
+133 NQNVL
-138 LKLVM
+138 LKLVL
-143 EEIKKVFPQKGVES
+143 EEIKKVFLQAG
-157 NDNYG
+157 G
-162 ELKNNYTVNS
+162 ELKDNYKVKTQ
-172 PLETIKEPTN
+172 LETIKEPTS

-191 FSEMLFN
+191 FSKMLFN
-198 TTIMDAPKPT
+198 TTIMDEPKPT
-208 VVSIDLEHIV
+208 VFSIDLENIV

-223 NHDNVKITKIFIN
+223 DHDNVKITKIFVN
-236 SEYYNDDNSGELTK
+236 SEDDVNTEDDNAVDLTK
-250 AAISK
+250 GAISK

-266 LDFKA
+266 IDFKA
-271 DEKAPITKV
+271 DEKAPIAKV
-280 INFKNGDAEADKI
+280 IHFKNGEAKADKI
-293 INLAIDKP
+293 INLEIDKL
-301 KETALVLNLSLENMR
+301 KETALVLNLSLENVR

-321 PQKVN
+321 PQKVD
-326 LRFSEPKPS
+326 LRFSEPKPP
-335 STNRVVDF
+335 STNLVVDF
-343 IEQTHLKAS
+343 IQQSNVKTLE
-352 HLKASGVEQFNDF
+352 VEQFNDF
-365 SHVGIVNSSKG
+365 THVGVIKNSKG
-376 SEKSSQVGSPIEI
+376 NEISSQVGSPIEI

-394 PAQEELITRQ
+394 PVQGELITRQ

-441 NLRSSISKNE
+441 NLRSSINKNE

-475 KTRLLVSTAD
+475 KTRLMVSTAD

-490 DPVIS
+490 DPVNS
-495 KEKPAFDFQWLS
+495 REKPAFDFQWLS
-507 MIGNKEP
+507 VIGNKEA
-514 NLDEIMIENK
+514 NLDDVMIETK
-524 QNILMNRGGIDTSEP
+524 QNIRMNRVGIDTSEP

-544 NLIERPGFQAV
+544 NLIERPGFQVV
-555 TNPSEALVRQNTL
+555 TNPAEALVRQNTP

-612 SFGKVRVNVSLES
+612 SFGKVRVNVYLES

-642 LRGSENILQLIAEQN
+642 LRGTENILQLIAEQN

-678 RKDGSSRNED
+678 RKDGSSSNED
-688 EVAEALKEAD
+688 EVVEALNEAD
-698 DENTSTISENEYQ
+698 DENTSTISDNEYK

>member
-12 SNSLVNT
+12 SNSLATT
-19 SSTGVLGADGNT
+19 SPTGLLGADGNT

-39 LSMLSSPGEVSASIS
+39 LSMLSSPEEVPASIS
-54 KSDLLISE
+54 KSDLLINE
-62 LSPET
+62 LSSET

-86 PLLSEDSQE
+86 TLISEESQE
-95 GLSGMSVPKF
+95 GLSEISVPKF
-105 IDFLNREMLHD
+105 IDFLNREITPD
-116 KVSGGPEIMLH
+116 KVSVGSEIKVL
-127 DPDSSE
+127 DPDDSE
-133 NQNVF
+133 NQNIF
-138 LKLVM
+138 LKLVL
-143 EEIKKVFPQKGVES
+143 EEIKKVFPQTGGELK
-157 NDNYG
+157 DNYG
-162 ELKNNYTVNS
+162 ELKNNFTVKS
-172 PLETIKEPTN
+172 QLETSKDPIN
-182 NLLGHKLPE
+182 NLLGRKLPE
-191 FSEMLFN
+191 FSNMLFN
-198 TTIMDAPKPT
+198 TTIMDEPKPT

-218 AALPE
+218 AALPKD
-223 NHDNVKITKIFIN
+223 HDSVKITKIFVN
-236 SEYYNDDNSGELTK
+236 SEDDNAVDLTK
-250 AAISK
+250 GAISK
-255 LELIIRPNSAE
+255 LELIIRPNYAE
-266 LDFKA
+266 IDFKA
-271 DEKAPITKV
+271 DEKAPIAKV
-280 INFKNGDAEADKI
+280 INFKNGEANADKI
-293 INLAIDKP
+293 INLEIDKQ
-301 KETALVLNLSLENMR
+301 KETALVLNLSLENVR

-326 LRFSEPKPS
+326 LRFSEPKPP
-335 STNRVVDF
+335 STNLAVDF
-343 IEQTHLKAS
+343 IQQTNVKAP
-352 HLKASGVEQFNDF
+352 GVGQFNDF

-376 SEKSSQVGSPIEI
+376 TEISSQVGSPIEI
-389 HIFKP
+389 HIFKAP
-394 PAQEELITRQ
+394 VQEELVTRQ

-475 KTRLLVSTAD
+475 KTRLMVSTAD

-490 DPVIS
+490 DPVNL

-507 MIGNKEP
+507 VIGNKEA
-514 NLDEIMIENK
+514 NSDEIMLETK
-524 QNILMNRGGIDTSEP
+524 QNIRMNRVGIDTSEP

-555 TNPSEALVRQNTL
+555 TNPAEALVRQNTP
-568 NIGQNSAVNSLN
+568 NIGQNSSVNSLN

-625 SNVEVKMVAEN
+625 SNVEVKIVAEN
-636 SAAVMA
+636 SAAVMV

-678 RKDGSSRNED
+678 RKDGSSRNGD

-698 DENTSTISENEYQ
+698 DENTSTISEDEYK

>member
-12 SNSLVNT
+12 SNSLANT
-19 SSTGVLGADGNT
+19 SPTGVLGADGNT

-54 KSDLLISE
+54 KSDLLINE
-62 LSPET
+62 LSSDT

-86 PLLSEDSQE
+86 PLLSEESQE

-105 IDFLNREMLHD
+105 IDFLNREITHD
-116 KVSGGPEIMLH
+116 KVSVGSEIKAL
-127 DPDSSE
+127 DPDESE
-133 NQNVF
+133 NQNVL
-138 LKLVM
+138 LKLVL
-143 EEIKKVFPQKGVES
+143 EEIKKVFPQKGGELK
-157 NDNYG
+157 DNYG
-162 ELKNNYTVNS
+162 ELKNNYTVKS
-172 PLETIKEPTN
+172 QSETIKEPTS
-182 NLLGHKLPE
+182 NLLEHKLPE
-191 FSEMLFN
+191 FSKMLFN
-198 TTIMDAPKPT
+198 TTIMDEPKPT
-208 VVSIDLEHIV
+208 VVSIDLKHIV

-223 NHDNVKITKIFIN
+223 DHDNVEITKIFVN
-236 SEYYNDDNSGELTK
+236 SEDDNAVDLTK
-250 AAISK
+250 GAISK

-271 DEKAPITKV
+271 DEKAPIAKV
-280 INFKNGDAEADKI
+280 INFKNGEAKADKI
-293 INLAIDKP
+293 INLEIDKS
-301 KETALVLNLSLENMR
+301 KETALVLNLSLENVR

-326 LRFSEPKPS
+326 LRFSEPKPP
-335 STNRVVDF
+335 STNLVVDF
-343 IEQTHLKAS
+343 IQQNNVKAP
-352 HLKASGVEQFNDF
+352 GVVQFNDF

-376 SEKSSQVGSPIEI
+376 SEISSQVGSPIEI

-394 PAQEELITRQ
+394 PVQEELITRQ

-415 EGFAE
+415 EDFAE

-475 KTRLLVSTAD
+475 KTRLMVSTAD

-490 DPVIS
+490 DPVNS

-507 MIGNKEP
+507 VIGNKEA
-514 NLDEIMIENK
+514 NLDEIMIEAK
-524 QNILMNRGGIDTSEP
+524 QNIRMNRVGIDTSEP
-539 KLVSG
+539 KLVPG

-555 TNPSEALVRQNTL
+555 TNPAEALVRQNTPT
-568 NIGQNSAVNSLN
+568 IGQNSAVNSLN

-688 EVAEALKEAD
+688 EVAEALQEAD
-698 DENTSTISENEYQ
+698 DENTSTISENEYK

>member
-12 SNSLVNT
+12 SNSLANT
-19 SSTGVLGADGNT
+19 SPTGVLGADGNT

-39 LSMLSSPGEVSASIS
+39 ISMLSSPGEVSASIS
-54 KSDLLISE
+54 KSDLLINE
-62 LSPET
+62 LSSET

-86 PLLSEDSQE
+86 PLLSEESQE

-105 IDFLNREMLHD
+105 IDFLNREITHD
-116 KVSGGPEIMLH
+116 AVSVGSEIKVL
-127 DPDSSE
+127 DPDNSE
-133 NQNVF
+133 NQNVL
-138 LKLVM
+138 LKLVL
-143 EEIKKVFPQKGVES
+143 EEIKKVFPQKG
-157 NDNYG
+157 G
-162 ELKNNYTVNS
+162 ELKDNSTVKS
-172 PLETIKEPTN
+172 QLETIKEPTS

-191 FSEMLFN
+191 FSKMLFN
-198 TTIMDAPKPT
+198 TTIMDEPKPT

-223 NHDNVKITKIFIN
+223 DHDNVEITKIFVN
-236 SEYYNDDNSGELTK
+236 SEDDNAADLTK
-250 AAISK
+250 GAISK
-255 LELIIRPNSAE
+255 LDLIIRPNSAE

-271 DEKAPITKV
+271 DEKAPIAKV
-280 INFKNGDAEADKI
+280 INLKNGEAKADKI
-293 INLAIDKP
+293 INLEIDKP
-301 KETALVLNLSLENMR
+301 KETALVLNLSLENVR

-326 LRFSEPKPS
+326 LRFSEPKPP
-335 STNRVVDF
+335 STNLVVDF
-343 IEQTHLKAS
+343 IQQTNVKAP
-352 HLKASGVEQFNDF
+352 GVEQFNDF
-365 SHVGIVNSSKG
+365 SHVGIVNSPKG
-376 SEKSSQVGSPIEI
+376 SEISSQVGSPIEI

-394 PAQEELITRQ
+394 PVQEELITRQ

-475 KTRLLVSTAD
+475 KTRLMVSTAD

-490 DPVIS
+490 DPVNS

-507 MIGNKEP
+507 VIGNKEA
-514 NLDEIMIENK
+514 NLDEIMIETK
-524 QNILMNRGGIDTSEP
+524 QNIRVNRVGIDTNEP

-544 NLIERPGFQAV
+544 NLIERPGFQAA
-555 TNPSEALVRQNTL
+555 TNPAEALVRQNTP

-688 EVAEALKEAD
+688 EVAEASKEVD
-698 DENTSTISENEYQ
+698 DENTSTISENEYK

>member
-12 SNSLVNT
+12 SNSLATT
-19 SSTGVLGADGNT
+19 SPTGLLGADGNT

-39 LSMLSSPGEVSASIS
+39 LSMLSSPEEVPASIS
-54 KSDLLISE
+54 KSDLLINE
-62 LSPET
+62 LSSET

-86 PLLSEDSQE
+86 TLISEESQE
-95 GLSGMSVPKF
+95 GLSEISVPKF
-105 IDFLNREMLHD
+105 IDFLNREITPD
-116 KVSGGPEIMLH
+116 KVSVGSEIKVL
-127 DPDSSE
+127 DPDDSE
-133 NQNVF
+133 NQNIF
-138 LKLVM
+138 LKLVL
-143 EEIKKVFPQKGVES
+143 EEIKKVFPQTGGELK
-157 NDNYG
+157 DNYG
-162 ELKNNYTVNS
+162 ELKNNFTVKS
-172 PLETIKEPTN
+172 QLETSKDPIN
-182 NLLGHKLPE
+182 NLLGRKLPE
-191 FSEMLFN
+191 FSNMLFN
-198 TTIMDAPKPT
+198 TTIMDEPKPT

-218 AALPE
+218 AALPKD
-223 NHDNVKITKIFIN
+223 HDSVKITKIFVN
-236 SEYYNDDNSGELTK
+236 SEDDNAVDLTK
-250 AAISK
+250 GAISK
-255 LELIIRPNSAE
+255 LELIIRPNYAE
-266 LDFKA
+266 IDFKA
-271 DEKAPITKV
+271 DEKAPIAKV
-280 INFKNGDAEADKI
+280 INFKNGEANADKI
-293 INLAIDKP
+293 INLEIDKQ
-301 KETALVLNLSLENMR
+301 KETALVLNLSLENVR

-326 LRFSEPKPS
+326 LRFSEPKPP
-335 STNRVVDF
+335 STNLAVDF
-343 IEQTHLKAS
+343 IQQTNVKA
-352 HLKASGVEQFNDF
+352 HGVRQFNDF

-376 SEKSSQVGSPIEI
+376 TEISSQVGSPIEI
-389 HIFKP
+389 HIFKAP
-394 PAQEELITRQ
+394 VQEELVTRQ

-441 NLRSSISKNE
+441 NLRSLISKNE
-451 AISNLDDNLRLPIS
+451 ASSNLDDNLRLPIS

-475 KTRLLVSTAD
+475 KTRLMVSTAD

-490 DPVIS
+490 DPVNL

-507 MIGNKEP
+507 VIGNKEA
-514 NLDEIMIENK
+514 NSDEIMLETK
-524 QNILMNRGGIDTSEP
+524 QNIRMNRVGIDTSEP

-555 TNPSEALVRQNTL
+555 TNPAEALVRQNTP
-568 NIGQNSAVNSLN
+568 NIGQNSSVNSLN

-625 SNVEVKMVAEN
+625 SNVEVKIVAEN
-636 SAAVMA
+636 SAAVMV

-678 RKDGSSRNED
+678 RKDGSSRNGD

-698 DENTSTISENEYQ
+698 DENTSTISEDEYK

>member
-12 SNSLVNT
+12 SNSLANT
-19 SSTGVLGADGNT
+19 SPTGVLGADGNT

-54 KSDLLISE
+54 KSDLWINE
-62 LSPET
+62 LSSET

-86 PLLSEDSQE
+86 PLLGEESQE

-105 IDFLNREMLHD
+105 IDFLNREITHD
-116 KVSGGPEIMLH
+116 KVSVGSEIKVL
-127 DPDSSE
+127 DPDDSE
-133 NQNVF
+133 NQNVL
-138 LKLVM
+138 LKLVL
-143 EEIKKVFPQKGVES
+143 EEIKKVFLQAG
-157 NDNYG
+157 G
-162 ELKNNYTVNS
+162 ELKDNYKVKTQ
-172 PLETIKEPTN
+172 LETIKEPTS

-191 FSEMLFN
+191 FSKMLFN
-198 TTIMDAPKPT
+198 TTIMDEPKPT

-223 NHDNVKITKIFIN
+223 DHDNVKITKIFVN
-236 SEYYNDDNSGELTK
+236 SEDDNAVDLTK
-250 AAISK
+250 GAISK

-271 DEKAPITKV
+271 DEKAPIAKV
-280 INFKNGDAEADKI
+280 INFKNDEAKADKI
-293 INLAIDKP
+293 INLEIDKP
-301 KETALVLNLSLENMR
+301 KETALVLNLSLENVR

-326 LRFSEPKPS
+326 LRFSEPKPP
-335 STNRVVDF
+335 STNLVVDF
-343 IEQTHLKAS
+343 IQQTNVKAP
-352 HLKASGVEQFNDF
+352 GVEQFNDF

-376 SEKSSQVGSPIEI
+376 SEISSQVGSPIEI

-394 PAQEELITRQ
+394 PVQEELITRQ

-475 KTRLLVSTAD
+475 KTRLMVSTAD

-490 DPVIS
+490 DPVNS

-507 MIGNKEP
+507 VIGNKEA
-514 NLDEIMIENK
+514 NLDEIMIETK
-524 QNILMNRGGIDTSEP
+524 QNIRMNRVGIDTSEP

-555 TNPSEALVRQNTL
+555 TNPAEALVRQNTP

-688 EVAEALKEAD
+688 EVAEALKEVD
-698 DENTSTISENEYQ
+698 DENTSTISENEYK

>member
-12 SNSLVNT
+12 SNSLANT
-19 SSTGVLGADGNT
+19 SPTGVLGADGNT

-54 KSDLLISE
+54 KSDLLINE
-62 LSPET
+62 LSSET

-72 ALLQKFLDQEKIST
+72 ALLQKFLDQENIST
-86 PLLSEDSQE
+86 PLLSEGSQE

-105 IDFLNREMLHD
+105 IDFLNREITHD
-116 KVSGGPEIMLH
+116 KVSLGSEIKAL
-127 DPDSSE
+127 DPDDSK
-133 NQNVF
+133 NQNVL
-138 LKLVM
+138 LKLVL
-143 EEIKKVFPQKGVES
+143 EEIKKVFPQKGGELKD
-157 NDNYG
+157 NYGELKNNYG
-162 ELKNNYTVNS
+162 ELKNNYTVKS
-172 PLETIKEPTN
+172 QLETIKEPTS

-191 FSEMLFN
+191 FSKMLFN
-198 TTIMDAPKPT
+198 TTIMDEPKPT

-223 NHDNVKITKIFIN
+223 DHDNVEITKIFVN
-236 SEYYNDDNSGELTK
+236 SEDDNAVDLTK
-250 AAISK
+250 GAISK

-271 DEKAPITKV
+271 DEKAPIAKV
-280 INFKNGDAEADKI
+280 INFKNDEAKADKI
-293 INLAIDKP
+293 INLEIDKL
-301 KETALVLNLSLENMR
+301 KETALVLNLSLENVR

-326 LRFSEPKPS
+326 LRFSEPKPP
-335 STNRVVDF
+335 STNLVVDF
-343 IEQTHLKAS
+343 IRQTNVKAP
-352 HLKASGVEQFNDF
+352 GVEQFNDF
-365 SHVGIVNSSKG
+365 SHVGIVNSPKG
-376 SEKSSQVGSPIEI
+376 GEISSQVGSPIEI

-394 PAQEELITRQ
+394 PVQEEVITRQ
-404 PLNFVG
+404 PLNFAG

-475 KTRLLVSTAD
+475 KTRLMVSTAD

-490 DPVIS
+490 DPVNS

-507 MIGNKEP
+507 VIGNKEA
-514 NLDEIMIENK
+514 NLDEIMKEAK
-524 QNILMNRGGIDTSEP
+524 QNISINRVGIDTSEP

-555 TNPSEALVRQNTL
+555 TNPAEALVRQNTPT
-568 NIGQNSAVNSLN
+568 IGQNSAVNSLN

-625 SNVEVKMVAEN
+625 SNVEVKMIAEN

-688 EVAEALKEAD
+688 EVADALKDAD
-698 DENTSTISENEYQ
+698 DENTNTISENEYK

>member
-12 SNSLVNT
+12 SNSLANT
-19 SSTGVLGADGNT
+19 SPTGVLGADGNT

-54 KSDLLISE
+54 KSDLLINE
-62 LSPET
+62 LSSET

-86 PLLSEDSQE
+86 PLLSEESEE

-105 IDFLNREMLHD
+105 IDFLNREITHD
-116 KVSGGPEIMLH
+116 KVSVGSEIKAL
-127 DPDSSE
+127 DPDESE
-133 NQNVF
+133 NQNVL
-138 LKLVM
+138 LKLVL
-143 EEIKKVFPQKGVES
+143 EEIKKVFPQKGGELK
-157 NDNYG
+157 DNYG
-162 ELKNNYTVNS
+162 ELKNNYTVKS
-172 PLETIKEPTN
+172 QSETIKEPTS
-182 NLLGHKLPE
+182 NLLEHKLPE
-191 FSEMLFN
+191 FSKMLFN
-198 TTIMDAPKPT
+198 TTIMDEPKPT
-208 VVSIDLEHIV
+208 VVSIDLKHIV

-223 NHDNVKITKIFIN
+223 DHDNVEITKIFVN
-236 SEYYNDDNSGELTK
+236 SEDDNAVDLTK
-250 AAISK
+250 GAISK

-271 DEKAPITKV
+271 DEKAPIAKV
-280 INFKNGDAEADKI
+280 INLKNGDAEADKI
-293 INLAIDKP
+293 INIEIDKS
-301 KETALVLNLSLENMR
+301 KETALILNLSLENVR
-316 DKNIF
+316 SKNIF

-326 LRFSEPKPS
+326 LRFSEPKPP
-335 STNRVVDF
+335 STNLVVDF
-343 IEQTHLKAS
+343 IQQNNVKAP
-352 HLKASGVEQFNDF
+352 GVEQFNDF
-365 SHVGIVNSSKG
+365 SHVGIVNSPKG
-376 SEKSSQVGSPIEI
+376 SEISSQVGSPIEI

-394 PAQEELITRQ
+394 PVQEELITRQ

-415 EGFAE
+415 EDFAE

-475 KTRLLVSTAD
+475 KTRLMVSTAD

-490 DPVIS
+490 DPVNS

-507 MIGNKEP
+507 VIGNKEA
-514 NLDEIMIENK
+514 NLDEIMIEAK
-524 QNILMNRGGIDTSEP
+524 QNIRMNRVGIDTSEP

-555 TNPSEALVRQNTL
+555 TNPAEALVRQNTPT
-568 NIGQNSAVNSLN
+568 IGQNSAVNSLN

-663 YSVDMQNSQNGDNTN
+663 YSVDMQSSQNGDNTN

-698 DENTSTISENEYQ
+698 DENTRTISENEYK

>member
-1 MTVIGNNSANN
+1 M
-12 SNSLVNT
+12 
-19 SSTGVLGADGNT
+19 
-31 AATSFLDI
+31 
-39 LSMLSSPGEVSASIS
+39 
-54 KSDLLISE
+54 
-62 LSPET
+62 
-67 EPSTL
+67 
-72 ALLQKFLDQEKIST
+72 
-86 PLLSEDSQE
+86 
-95 GLSGMSVPKF
+95 
-105 IDFLNREMLHD
+105 
-116 KVSGGPEIMLH
+116 
-127 DPDSSE
+127 
-133 NQNVF
+133 
-138 LKLVM
+138 
-143 EEIKKVFPQKGVES
+143 
-157 NDNYG
+157 
-162 ELKNNYTVNS
+162 
-172 PLETIKEPTN
+172 
-182 NLLGHKLPE
+182 
-191 FSEMLFN
+191 
-198 TTIMDAPKPT
+198 
-208 VVSIDLEHIV
+208 
-218 AALPE
+218 
-223 NHDNVKITKIFIN
+223 
-236 SEYYNDDNSGELTK
+236 
-250 AAISK
+250 
-255 LELIIRPNSAE
+255 
-266 LDFKA
+266 
-271 DEKAPITKV
+271 
-280 INFKNGDAEADKI
+280 INFKNGEVKADKI
-293 INLAIDKP
+293 INLEIDKS
-301 KETALVLNLSLENMR
+301 KETALVLNLSLENVR

-326 LRFSEPKPS
+326 LRFSEPKPP
-335 STNRVVDF
+335 STNLVVDF
-343 IEQTHLKAS
+343 IRQTNVKAP
-352 HLKASGVEQFNDF
+352 GVEQFNDF
-365 SHVGIVNSSKG
+365 SHVGIVNSPKG
-376 SEKSSQVGSPIEI
+376 SEISSQVGSPIEI

-394 PAQEELITRQ
+394 PVQEELITRQ

-475 KTRLLVSTAD
+475 KTRLMVSTAD

-490 DPVIS
+490 DPVNS

-507 MIGNKEP
+507 VIGNKEA
-514 NLDEIMIENK
+514 NLDEIMIEAK
-524 QNILMNRGGIDTSEP
+524 QNIRMNRVGIDTSEP
-539 KLVSG
+539 KIVPG

-555 TNPSEALVRQNTL
+555 TNPAEALVRQNTP

-698 DENTSTISENEYQ
+698 DENTSTISENEYK

>member
-12 SNSLVNT
+12 SNSLANT
-19 SSTGVLGADGNT
+19 SPTGVLGADGNT

-54 KSDLLISE
+54 KSDLLINE
-62 LSPET
+62 LSSET

-86 PLLSEDSQE
+86 PLLSEESQE

-105 IDFLNREMLHD
+105 IDFLNREITHD
-116 KVSGGPEIMLH
+116 KVSVGSEIKAL
-127 DPDSSE
+127 DPDDSK
-133 NQNVF
+133 NQNVL
-138 LKLVM
+138 LKLVL
-143 EEIKKVFPQKGVES
+143 EEIKKVFPQKGGELK
-157 NDNYG
+157 DNYG
-162 ELKNNYTVNS
+162 ELKNNYTVKS
-172 PLETIKEPTN
+172 QSETIKEPTS
-182 NLLGHKLPE
+182 NLLEHKLPE
-191 FSEMLFN
+191 FSKMLFN
-198 TTIMDAPKPT
+198 TTIMDDPKPT

-218 AALPE
+218 TALPE
-223 NHDNVKITKIFIN
+223 DHDNVKITKIFVN
-236 SEYYNDDNSGELTK
+236 SEDDNAVDLTK
-250 AAISK
+250 GAISK

-271 DEKAPITKV
+271 DEKAPIAKV
-280 INFKNGDAEADKI
+280 INFKNDEAKADKI
-293 INLAIDKP
+293 INLEIDKL
-301 KETALVLNLSLENMR
+301 KETALVLNLSLENVR

-326 LRFSEPKPS
+326 LRFSEPKPP
-335 STNRVVDF
+335 STNLVVDF
-343 IEQTHLKAS
+343 IPQTNVKTP
-352 HLKASGVEQFNDF
+352 GVEQFNDF

-376 SEKSSQVGSPIEI
+376 SEISSQVGSPIEI

-394 PAQEELITRQ
+394 PVQEELITRQ

-475 KTRLLVSTAD
+475 KTRLMVSTAD

-490 DPVIS
+490 DPVNS

-507 MIGNKEP
+507 VIGNKEA
-514 NLDEIMIENK
+514 NLDEIIIETK
-524 QNILMNRGGIDTSEP
+524 QNSRMNRVGIDTSEP

-555 TNPSEALVRQNTL
+555 TNPAEALVRQNTP

-688 EVAEALKEAD
+688 EVAEASKEVN
-698 DENTSTISENEYQ
+698 DENTSTISENEYK